1 MLNKYPRRDAAYFAT
16 ASGVTLVDRRQPRLI
31 DVDSLSAH
39 IWLGINGLRNLQ
51 DIADVISERY
61 GQPVEAMRATVEQK
75 CRELVEAGF
84 VIMANEPAPLP
95 YHVSMPRDQLDRDKM
110 TRSMRE
116 AGWIR

>member
-1 MLNKYPRRDAAYFAT
+1 MDECRTGGDPGLNAGNYVVKYGVPYLTCLAQDAVEKRKIMLNKYPRRDAAYFAT

-61 GQPVEAMRATVEQK
+61 NQPVEDTRATVEQK
-75 CRELVEAGF
+75 CG
-84 VIMANEPAPLP
+84 NC
-95 YHVSMPRDQLDRDKM
+95 
-110 TRSMRE
+110 
-116 AGWIR
+116 